1 MARTIKQLDVGTSVY
16 IEEAGVPKEY
26 VLLKKDDEGCIL
38 LRARALKRQRM
49 NAENVAKYE
58 GSEMDNWLTDDAAGY
73 LSLFNEATKT
83 AIIPRSRPTYEDGD
97 EECHY
102 IDRRAFLLT
111 YSEVTNSDQSDLE
124 PLKSLLP
131 ALMLWK
137 GTADAYEAR
146 ICYNEDGQAV
156 YWWLSS
162 PYSAAGFYGVYYYG
176 GTSSNVSA
184 SFAYGWARPA
194 LNVSSDTIVS
204 DEGADKIFLQPSES
218 LKFLNIGKSFVRGL
232 AEGITDER
240 GAAVKAAS
248 DCGESASVMCN
259 FCGHFTSPKNNFEL
273 NVSAI
278 AGGAPVNT
286 FKFFVCTG
294 CESKVLS
301 DIISMCSG
309 YGEEADE

>member
-38 LRARALKRQRM
+38 LRACALKRQRM

-58 GSEMDNWLTDDAAGY
+58 GSEMDNWLTDDADGY
-73 LSLFNEATKT
+73 LSLFNESTKT

-102 IDRRAFLLT
+102 IDRRAFLFT
-111 YSEVTNSDQSDLE
+111 YSEVTNSNADDLE

-131 ALMLWK
+131 ALMLWR
-137 GTADAYEAR
+137 GTADPYEAR

-156 YWWLSS
+156 YWWESS
-162 PYSAAGFYGVYYYG
+162 PYSAAAVSCVYTN
-176 GTSSNVSA
+176 GTSLSSYASYSSN
-184 SFAYGWARPA
+184 WARPA

-204 DEGADKIFLQPSES
+204 DEGAEIIYLMPSKE
-218 LKFLNIGKSFVRGL
+218 
-232 AEGITDER
+232 
-240 GAAVKAAS
+240 AS
-248 DCGESASVMCN
+248 EDIVSTIAPPTSDNDESASVMCN
-259 FCGHFTSPKNNFEL
+259 FCGHFTSPKNNFVL

-278 AGGAPVNT
+278 EGVAPVST
-286 FKFFVCTG
+286 FKFFACTD
-294 CESKVLS
+294 CETKVLS

-309 YGEEADE
+309 RGENADE

>member
-26 VLLKKDDEGCIL
+26 VLLKKDVDGCIL
-38 LRARALKRQRM
+38 LRACALKRQRM

-156 YWWLSS
+156 IWWESS
-162 PYSAAGFYGVYYYG
+162 PCSATSFCYVYTNG
-176 GTSSNVSA
+176 ASSGSGA
-184 SFAYGWARPA
+184 SYTGYWARPA

-204 DEGADKIFLQPSES
+204 DEGADTIYLLPSKEAS
-218 LKFLNIGKSFVRGL
+218 EDNVGTI
-232 AEGITDER
+232 A
-240 GAAVKAAS
+240 AAS
-248 DCGESASVMCN
+248 DRDESVTVMCN
-259 FCGHFTSPKNNFEL
+259 FCGHFTSPKNNFKL
-273 NVSAI
+273 NVSAF
-278 AGGAPVNT
+278 ADGAPVNT

-294 CESKVLS
+294 CETKVLS

-309 YGEEADE
+309 RGENADE

>member
-1 MARTIKQLDVGTSVY
+1 MARTIKQLDVGTSIY

-38 LRARALKRQRM
+38 LRAYALKRQRM

-156 YWWLSS
+156 FWWGSS
-162 PYSAAGFYGVYYYG
+162 PCSAPVFYGVG
-176 GTSSNVSA
+176 SSGA
-184 SFAYGWARPA
+184 SSLSYASDSGVWARPA

-204 DEGADKIFLQPSES
+204 DEGAEIIYLMPSKEASEDIVSTISATSDRDES
-218 LKFLNIGKSFVRGL
+218 V
-232 AEGITDER
+232 T
-240 GAAVKAAS
+240 
-248 DCGESASVMCN
+248 VMCN
-259 FCGHFTSPKNNFEL
+259 FCGNFTSPKNNFEL

-286 FKFFVCTG
+286 FKFFVCVD
-294 CESKVLS
+294 CETKVLS

-309 YGEEADE
+309 CGENADE

>member
-38 LRARALKRQRM
+38 LRACALKRQRM

-58 GSEMDNWLTDDAAGY
+58 GSEMDNWLTDDADGY

-146 ICYNEDGQAV
+146 ICYNEDGQAGS
-156 YWWLSS
+156 WWESS
-162 PYSAAGFYGVYYYG
+162 PCSATSFCCVDTG
-176 GTSSNVSA
+176 GTSNSYSA
-184 SFAYGWARPA
+184 TNTYWARPA
-194 LNVSSDTIVS
+194 LNVASDTIVS
-204 DEGADKIFLQPSES
+204 DEGADTIYLLPS
-218 LKFLNIGKSFVRGL
+218 K
-232 AEGITDER
+232 
-240 GAAVKAAS
+240 KASEDNVGTISATS
-248 DCGESASVMCN
+248 DRGESACVMCN

-278 AGGAPVNT
+278 AEGTPVNT

-294 CESKVLS
+294 CETKVLS

-309 YGEEADE
+309 RGENANE

>member
-26 VLLKKDDEGCIL
+26 VLRKKDDEGCIL
-38 LRARALKRQRM
+38 LRACALKRQRM

-58 GSEMDNWLTDDAAGY
+58 GSEMDNWLTDDADGY
-73 LSLFNEATKT
+73 LSLFDEATKT

-137 GTADAYEAR
+137 GTADTYEAR
-146 ICYNEDGQAV
+146 ICYNEDGQAGS
-156 YWWLSS
+156 WWLSS
-162 PYSAAGFYGVYYYG
+162 PYSSTNFCHVYND
-176 GTSSNVSA
+176 GTSYGYSA
-184 SFAYGWARPA
+184 SNTIYWARPA

-204 DEGADKIFLQPSES
+204 DEGADTIYLLPSKEAS
-218 LKFLNIGKSFVRGL
+218 EDNVGT
-232 AEGITDER
+232 IT
-240 GAAVKAAS
+240 ATS
-248 DCGESASVMCN
+248 DRGESAFVMCN
-259 FCGHFTSPKNNFEL
+259 FCGHFTSPKNYFEL

-278 AGGAPVNT
+278 AEGSQVNA

-294 CESKVLS
+294 CETKVLS

-309 YGEEADE
+309 RGEEADE

>member
-1 MARTIKQLDVGTSVY
+1 MARTIKQLDVGTSIY

-38 LRARALKRQRM
+38 LRAYALKRQRI

-58 GSEMDNWLTDDAAGY
+58 GSEMDNWLTDDADGY

-156 YWWLSS
+156 GWWLSS
-162 PYSAAGFYGVYYYG
+162 PFSATYFYGVG
-176 GTSSNVSA
+176 GTSNVNGA
-184 SFAYGWARPA
+184 SSSSLWARPA

-218 LKFLNIGKSFVRGL
+218 LKFLNIGKSLVRGL

-259 FCGHFTSPKNNFEL
+259 FCGNFTSPKNNFEL

-278 AGGAPVNT
+278 GGGVPVNA

-294 CESKVLS
+294 CETKVLS

-309 YGEEADE
+309 HGEEADE

>member
-38 LRARALKRQRM
+38 LRARALKKQRM

-156 YWWLSS
+156 NWWESS
-162 PYSAAGFYGVYYYG
+162 PYSATTVCYVNSVGA
-176 GTSSNVSA
+176 SRSNA
-184 SFAYGWARPA
+184 SYTYSWARPA

-204 DEGADKIFLQPSES
+204 DEGAEIIYLMPSKE
-218 LKFLNIGKSFVRGL
+218 
-232 AEGITDER
+232 
-240 GAAVKAAS
+240 AS
-248 DCGESASVMCN
+248 EDIVSTIAPPTSDNDESASVMCN
-259 FCGHFTSPKNNFEL
+259 FCGHFTSPKNNFVL

-278 AGGAPVNT
+278 EGVAPVST
-286 FKFFVCTG
+286 FKFFVCVD
-294 CESKVLS
+294 CETKVLS

-309 YGEEADE
+309 CGENADE